1 MAIAPN
7 GMITFVSKGWGGR
20 TSDRHIVLNSQFLD
34 LIDPGDVVL
43 ADRGFSIAGDLL
55 QRHARLEI
63 PPPSSG
69 WEQHIADDVNKTKR
83 IANTRIHV
91 ERAIGRL
98 KIFRLLTTTIPV
110 QLVALMDDIVII
122 CSAICNLQEPLIGR

>member
-34 LIDPGDVVL
+34 LIDLGDVVL
-43 ADRGFSIAGDLL
+43 ADCGFSIAGDLL

-98 KIFRLLTTTIPV
+98 LTTTIPV